1 MLKKVFLIYSMS
13 FMLLSSLTL
22 LAQETTSTT
31 STEGSESVKPRE
43 ELNKKFIEIL
53 AAKDEASLIK
63 AIETGDNEVKA
74 LGFIALTQKGAQSEL
89 AITTINRY
97 ITYGLSSFNKSTT
110 DVYVRNKASEAAS
123 IIKAENSVYPL
134 SELIYLDNSTSNII
148 VAIYALGEIG
158 SKKGTAA
165 LLSQIRLAKN
175 SAIVNE
181 AAIALGKIG
190 DPDSLNDLI
199 NLAQND
205 RYSLN
210 IRNAAIDAIAN
221 IKADTTSSTD
231 SGTTATQ

>member
-1 MLKKVFLIYSMS
+1 MLKKVFLICSMS
-13 FMLLSSLTL
+13 FMLFSSLTL
-22 LAQETTSTT
+22 LAQEATSTT
-31 STEGSESVKPRE
+31 STEGSENSKPRE

-53 AAKDEASLIK
+53 AEKDEASLIR
-63 AIETGDNEVKA
+63 AIETGNNEVKA
-74 LGFIALTQKGAQSEL
+74 LAFTALTKNGTQSEL
-89 AITTINRY
+89 AIITINRY

-123 IIKAENSVYPL
+123 LLKAESSVYPL

-158 SKKGTAA
+158 SAKGTAA
-165 LLSQIRLAKN
+165 LISQIRLAKN

-190 DPDSLNDLI
+190 DPESLNDLI

-221 IKADTTSSTD
+221 IKADTTSASSDTAA
-231 SGTTATQ
+231 TTE

>member
-1 MLKKVFLIYSMS
+1 MLKKVFLIFSMS

-22 LAQETTSTT
+22 LAQEPT
-31 STEGSESVKPRE
+31 STEGSENGKPRE
-43 ELNKKFIEIL
+43 EFNKKFIEIL

-63 AIETGDNEVKA
+63 AIETGNNEVKA
-74 LGFIALTQKGAQSEL
+74 LAFTALTQNGTQSEL
-89 AITTINRY
+89 AIVTINRY
-97 ITYGLSSFNKSTT
+97 LTYGLSSFNKNTS
-110 DVYVRNKASEAAS
+110 DVYVRNKAAAAAAT
-123 IIKAENSVYPL
+123 IKAESSVYPL

-165 LLSQIRLAKN
+165 LISQLRLAKN

-181 AAIALGKIG
+181 ATIALGKIG
-190 DPDSLNDLI
+190 DPASLNDLI

-221 IKADTTSSTD
+221 IKADTTSASSD
-231 SGTTATQ
+231 ATATQ